1 MSDKESERDARSI
14 QFRAVID
21 RIEDNDM
28 AVVLVGDDEAA
39 QLDVPKAFLPAEA
52 TDGDH
57 LSITIKL
64 DKESRDAMADKIRN
78 LQEELLNR
86 GKS

>member
-1 MSDKESERDARSI
+1 MSDEESRKDARSI
-14 QFRAVID
+14 RFRAVID
-21 RIEDNDM
+21 RIEENDM
-28 AVVLVGDDEAA
+28 AVVLLGDDEAA
-39 QLDVPKAFLPAEA
+39 QLDVPKAFLPPDA

-64 DKESRDAMADKIRN
+64 DKEARDAMADKIRN

>member
-1 MSDKESERDARSI
+1 MSDKESPKDARSI
-14 QFRAVID
+14 KFRAVID

-28 AVVLVGDDEAA
+28 AVVLIGDDEAA
-39 QLDVPKAFLPAEA
+39 QLDVPKAFLPSDA

-64 DKESRDAMADKIRN
+64 DKESRDSMTDKIRS